1 MDYKIG
7 YSRGVELAKN
17 DAMTEAAL
25 QKKIS
30 QGRVNK
36 IRFTHKI
43 MVPNHKS
50 NVVTTVSYAE
60 EMEDV
65 SVFTLSQ
72 EEYDELRQE
81 GGLFDLFDST
91 FGTIIDDCEEDRLSF
106 DQVIQ
111 ALEMTLRFANDP
123 TSSIAPG
130 LDKVIQSLEH
140 AKRIGTFWE
149 IVNGAELCES
159 SAYTS

>member
-1 MDYKIG
+1 M
-7 YSRGVELAKN
+7 
-17 DAMTEAAL
+17 
-25 QKKIS
+25 
-30 QGRVNK
+30 NK

-50 NVVTTVSYAE
+50 KVDAAASYAE

-65 SVFTLSQ
+65 KTFALSQ

-111 ALEMTLRFANDP
+111 ALEMALRFANDQ
-123 TSSIAPG
+123 TSGMTPG
-130 LDKVIQSLEH
+130 LDIVIQSLEY
-140 AKRIGTFWE
+140 AKRTGVFWE
-149 IVNGAELCES
+149 IVNGTELCK
-159 SAYTS
+159 